1 MHFRASGVVST
12 WMRSAATRAR
22 SRPASNSA
30 RRSVLG
36 PLVGQVRPGAVEG
49 LGHVA
54 QMLLGMVD
62 VDDLDGAGKLLGGD
76 VPNPWS
82 AVADDD
88 LTVRGVEAAPLPL
101 AIDTLCEGGRLR
113 VGVAASRAL
122 DRGVVADRPGVAD
135 RPALRVAPFGRPH
148 GGQLDLASLGRAVGL
163 LPATPFDLGR
173 AHRHARAVHPEV
185 QRGRGRRC
193 GLLGDGCARRQRPR
207 VRAPRQCAR
216 PSGSRLLTRPVRLGV
231 FVCLIRNR
239 ISASAG
245 TRSGVRARQREPI
258 LRQFVK

>member
-1 MHFRASGVVST
+1 
-12 WMRSAATRAR
+12 
-22 SRPASNSA
+22 
-30 RRSVLG
+30 
-36 PLVGQVRPGAVEG
+36 
-49 LGHVA
+49 
-54 QMLLGMVD
+54 MLLGMVD
-62 VDDLDGAGKLLGGD
+62 VDDFDGAGKLLGGG

-82 AVADDD
+82 AVGDDD
-88 LTVRGVEAAPLPL
+88 LTVRGVEAAPLRL

-113 VGVAASRAL
+113 VGVAAGRAL

-193 GLLGDGCARRQRPR
+193 GLLGDGALVVSDLASERLGSALDLPGLDFYPGQDRQQLARLGEADLGRRQTHH
-207 VRAPRQCAR
+207 AR
-216 PSGSRLLTRPVRLGV
+216 GGR
-231 FVCLIRNR
+231 
-239 ISASAG
+239 
-245 TRSGVRARQREPI
+245 
-258 LRQFVK
+258 